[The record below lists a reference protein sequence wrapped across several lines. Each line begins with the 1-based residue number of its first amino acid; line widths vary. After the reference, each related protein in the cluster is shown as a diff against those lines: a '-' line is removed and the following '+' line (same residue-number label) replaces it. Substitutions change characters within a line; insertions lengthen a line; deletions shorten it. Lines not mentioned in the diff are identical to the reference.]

1 MQFYLIVSAVMLFA
15 GIYGFIT
22 RRNLLAILISI
33 ELILNAVN
41 INFAVFNHYLYPGAL
56 EGLFFA
62 LFSIVRQKLP
72 ETVLSWQS
80 QCLWN
85 QKPGSCRQ
93 QHRYRIR

>member
-41 INFAVFNHYLYPGAL
+41 INFPVRSKGSSSRCFPLPWPL
-56 EGLFFA
+56 PKRPSPSPSS
-62 LFSIVRQKLP
+62 SIFTGISAILR
-72 ETVLSWQS
+72 
-80 QCLWN
+80 
-85 QKPGSCRQ
+85 
-93 QHRYRIR
+93 

>member
-41 INFAVFNHYLYPGAL
+41 INFAVFNHYLYPGAPSTSPSPL
-56 EGLFFA
+56 PTRCFPLPWP
-62 LFSIVRQKLP
+62 LPKRPSPSPSSSIFTGISAILR
-72 ETVLSWQS
+72 
-80 QCLWN
+80 
-85 QKPGSCRQ
+85 
-93 QHRYRIR
+93 